1 MKSSSSDLREWSQ
14 YWNLLS
20 YHRLQTGLRL
30 PMLAS
35 PPAANNY
42 TSSQLAPTL
51 DHGTKGVLL
60 AAKSFLPNSPQI
72 KGICFNGWHMALK
85 QMRDR
90 LNCQVK
96 KPVLLTFADLGS
108 VLTVFFACRPD
119 QAQDGD
125 VIDNAIQCDLDRQ
138 PATDSGGKKKAR
150 SKNLESNL
158 SPPLICSGLACF
170 TGLERAPIRLGCQRR
185 SAERSLTLWRTVSF
199 RL

>member
-1 MKSSSSDLREWSQ
+1 
-14 YWNLLS
+14 
-20 YHRLQTGLRL
+20 
-30 PMLAS
+30 MLAS

-96 KPVLLTFADLGS
+96 KPVLLNFADLGS

-138 PATDSGGKKKAR
+138 PATDSGGKKKR
-150 SKNLESNL
+150 DQKPGKQPL
-158 SPPLICSGLACF
+158 SPIDLQWLGLFHRSRKGTNQIGLPKAFRREITDPVANRVIPSVRNWGNIKVKEF
-170 TGLERAPIRLGCQRR
+170 T
-185 SAERSLTLWRTVSF
+185 
-199 RL
+199 